1 MTVDDREK
9 QIEDEDDGEEDCERS
24 QSTGIRPSVEVGYL
38 MKSKEN
44 RKEQI

>member
-9 QIEDEDDGEEDCERS
+9 QIEDEDDGEEDCS
-24 QSTGIRPSVEVGYL
+24 GVKGLAYGQSVEVGYL
-38 MKSKEN
+38 MKSKKN